1 MKVWDLELEEVGFIG
16 RVLDNVEEGE
26 TLDIRI
32 IAIFVIFA
40 ASVIGAAPPLYLPF
54 FKDPTNPWACMLRSA
69 GAGIVLC
76 LAVVHVAPYAY
87 EQFGELSDVAELD
100 PEYSFAGVTIVFGF
114 LLMMIIEASAH
125 GMGSHT
131 GAHCSHGHGAGA
143 HGNNPHG
150 HPGGAHIASAELE
163 AGVVHVA
170 KVLHDDETPVK
181 PAVMDDKAALL
192 KRQVA
197 AHLFELGC
205 AVHSVII
212 GIALGVN
219 TDNRPVAR
227 NYFIALVF
235 HQLIEAIALGAYIA
249 IARLGMLK
257 SWIFII
263 VYSLTVSVGIA
274 IGIGIGDSFN
284 ESSIA
289 ALAAQGTLNGVAVGI
304 LLYMAT
310 VQMVAEDFSA
320 QTLGSIKQMRYRWGC
335 FISFFIFSA
344 IMSFIAIWA

>member
-1 MKVWDLELEEVGFIG
+1 MRVWEFDEILEDDGFIG
-16 RVLDNVEEGE
+16 RVLHNAKESE

-40 ASVIGAAPPLYLPF
+40 ASVLGAAPPLYLPF
-54 FKDPTNPWACMLRSA
+54 FKDPTNPWACMLRTA

-114 LLMMIIEASAH
+114 LLMMIIEAAAH
-125 GMGSHT
+125 GMGSQT
-131 GAHCSHGHGAGA
+131 GGHCSHSHSHGAGA
-143 HGNNPHG
+143 HGDHPHSHQG
-150 HPGGAHIASAELE
+150 DIINAEVE
-163 AGVVHVA
+163 AGVVQKA
-170 KVLHDDETPVK
+170 KALPEVDVPVL
-181 PAVMDDKAALL
+181 DDKAILL

-212 GIALGVN
+212 GISLGVN
-219 TDNRPVAR
+219 TDNRKVAR

-274 IGIGIGDSFN
+274 IGIGIGDSFD

-310 VQMVAEDFSA
+310 VQMVASDFSP
-320 QTLGSIKQMRYRWGC
+320 QTLGSIKEVRYRWGC
-335 FISFFIFSA
+335 FISFIIFSG